1 MIGPDILWK
10 NLCFIR
16 DGAADVVSDQV
27 MRLLINRGLVTLGR
41 ALTDQGREAL
51 AAGDAL
57 WRVDSPP
64 LVPEDTPIRA
74 WRAER
79 VKA

>member
-1 MIGPDILWK
+1 MTPDLLWK

-16 DGAADVVSDQV
+16 DGAADVVSNTV

-41 ALTDQGREAL
+41 ALTDKGHEAL
-51 AAGDAL
+51 AAGDAV
-57 WRVDSPP
+57 WRTDSPP
-64 LVPEDTPIRA
+64 LAPEDAPIRA
-74 WRAER
+74 WRGFE